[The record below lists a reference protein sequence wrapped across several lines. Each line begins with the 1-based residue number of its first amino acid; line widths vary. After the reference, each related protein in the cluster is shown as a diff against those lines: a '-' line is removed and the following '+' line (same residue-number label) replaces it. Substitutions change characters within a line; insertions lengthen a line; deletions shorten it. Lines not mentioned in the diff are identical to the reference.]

1 MNEAR
6 NVKKFRLPVI
16 SVSAISRL
24 AVLVAIIALGCVI
37 DDTFLMSRNIS
48 NNLTN
53 ASILI
58 VLGIGQTI
66 AIITNGPD
74 LSSGSIMTI
83 CAVVAAILMKNFQV
97 HYIIAILAALG
108 LGGLLG
114 SLNGYMIAYVG
125 LPSFISTYGLQWA
138 VFGFAY
144 VILQGYVLYDFNDA
158 FRFIGNGVLFR
169 DWFGTFLQMPIVIM
183 VILVA
188 LGIFLLRK
196 TNFGRK
202 CYAVG
207 SNRTCATMS
216 GINSKTV
223 IMGAFVL
230 SGVLSACAGVLFVA
244 RMNAVQ
250 ADIGNAYLLP
260 VLATVY
266 MGGTSAAGGSGG
278 ILGTF
283 VGALVITIV
292 TNCMNLLA
300 VPSEWRDAI
309 IGVLIIV
316 TVLIDS
322 VVNNRMAKRKKALI

>member
-1 MNEAR
+1 MSEAR
-6 NVKKFRLPVI
+6 NKTLRLP
-16 SVSAISRL
+16 SGAMPAISRL
-24 AVLVAIIALGCVI
+24 VVLIAIIILGYFI
-37 DDTFLMSRNIS
+37 DDSFLSGRNIS
-48 NNLTN
+48 NNITN

-83 CAVVAAILMKNFQV
+83 CAVVAAILMKNYNV
-97 HYIIAILAALG
+97 HFVVAILSALTLGGALG
-108 LGGLLG
+108 M
-114 SLNGYMIAYVG
+114 LNGYMIAYVG
-125 LPSFISTYGLQWA
+125 IPSFISTYGLQWA

-144 VILQGYVLYDFNDA
+144 VILHGYVLYDFNEA
-158 FRFIGNGVLFR
+158 FRFIGNGTLF
-169 DWFGTFLQMPIVIM
+169 GFLQMPIVIM
-183 VILVA
+183 VILVV
-188 LGIFLLRK
+188 LGTLLLRK

-223 IMGAFVL
+223 ITGAFVL

-250 ADIGNAYLLP
+250 SDIGNAYLLP

-266 MGGTSAAGGSGG
+266 MGGTSASGGQGG
-278 ILGTF
+278 ILGTV

-316 TVLIDS
+316 TVLLDS
-322 VVNNRMAKRKKALI
+322 IVKNRVARRQTAAV

>member
-1 MNEAR
+1 MSGAR
-6 NVKKFRLPVI
+6 NKSVLGLSASALP
-16 SVSAISRL
+16 ALSRL
-24 AVLVAIIALGCVI
+24 VVFIAIIILGYLI
-37 DDTFLMSRNIS
+37 DSSFLSGRNIS
-48 NNLTN
+48 NNITN

-83 CAVVAAILMKNFQV
+83 CAVVAAILMKNYNVNF
-97 HYIIAILAALG
+97 IIAIIAALG
-108 LGGLLG
+108 LGCGLG
-114 SLNGYMIAYVG
+114 MLNGYMIAYVG
-125 LPSFISTYGLQWA
+125 IPSFISTYGLQWA

-144 VILQGYVLYDFNDA
+144 VILHGYVLYDFGET
-158 FRFIGNGVLFR
+158 FRFIGNGNLF
-169 DWFGTFLQMPIVIM
+169 GFLQMPIVIM
-183 VILVA
+183 LILVV
-188 LGIFLLRK
+188 LGTLLLKK

-207 SNRTCATMS
+207 SNRTCSTMS

-223 IMGAFVL
+223 IMRAFVL
-230 SGVLSACAGVLFVA
+230 SGLMSAFAGVLFIA

-250 ADIGNAYLLP
+250 ADIGAAYLLP

-266 MGGTSAAGGSGG
+266 MGGTSAAGGQGG
-278 ILGTF
+278 ILGTV
-283 VGALVITIV
+283 VGALIITIV

-316 TVLIDS
+316 TVLLDS
-322 VVNNRMAKRKKALI
+322 VVKKRIARRQTAV

>member
-1 MNEAR
+1 MSEAGNR
-6 NVKKFRLPVI
+6 KRFHLSVGSLPT
-16 SVSAISRL
+16 ISRL
-24 AVLVAIIALGCVI
+24 LVLLVIIVLGYLV
-37 DDTFLMSRNIS
+37 DTSFFSIRNIS
-48 NNLTN
+48 NNITN

-83 CAVVAAILMKNFQV
+83 CAVVAAILIKNYEVNFV
-97 HYIIAILAALG
+97 LAIVSALL

-114 SLNGYMIAYVG
+114 ALNGYMIAYVG
-125 LPSFISTYGLQWA
+125 IPSFISTYGLQWA

-144 VILQGYVLYDFNDA
+144 VILRGYVLYDFSEA
-158 FRFIGNGVLFR
+158 FRFIGNGTLF
-169 DWFGTFLQMPIVIM
+169 GFLQMPIVIM
-183 VILVA
+183 LILVIL
-188 LGIFLLRK
+188 GILLLKK
-196 TNFGRK
+196 TTFGRK

-207 SNRTCATMS
+207 SNPTCSVMS
-216 GINSKTV
+216 GINRKVV
-223 IMGAFVL
+223 ITQAFIL
-230 SGVLSACAGVLFVA
+230 SGVLSAFAGVMFVA

-266 MGGTSAAGGSGG
+266 MGGTSATGGSGG
-278 ILGTF
+278 ILGTV

-292 TNCMNLLA
+292 TNCMNLLS

-316 TVLIDS
+316 TVLMDS
-322 VVNNRMAKRKKALI
+322 VVRNRIAHRKQPAV

>member
-1 MNEAR
+1 MSGERKSFLGLSASA
-6 NVKKFRLPVI
+6 LP
-16 SVSAISRL
+16 ALSRL
-24 AVLVAIIALGCVI
+24 VVFIAIVILGYFI
-37 DDTFLMSRNIS
+37 DSSFLSGRNIS
-48 NNLTN
+48 NNITN

-83 CAVVAAILMKNFQV
+83 CAVVAAILMKNYNVNFIV
-97 HYIIAILAALG
+97 AILSALFLGGALG
-108 LGGLLG
+108 A
-114 SLNGYMIAYVG
+114 LNGYMIAYVG
-125 LPSFISTYGLQWA
+125 IPSFISTYGLQWA

-144 VILQGYVLYDFNDA
+144 VILRGYVLYDFGDT
-158 FRFIGNGVLFR
+158 FRFIGNGVLFN
-169 DWFGTFLQMPIVIM
+169 FLQMPIVIM
-183 VILVA
+183 LILVVFGT
-188 LGIFLLRK
+188 LLLRK

-223 IMGAFVL
+223 ILRAFIL
-230 SGVLSACAGVLFVA
+230 SGLMSAMAGILFIA

-250 ADIGNAYLLP
+250 ADIGAAYLLP

-266 MGGTSAAGGSGG
+266 MGGTSASGGEGG
-278 ILGTF
+278 ILGTV
-283 VGALVITIV
+283 VGALIITIV

-316 TVLIDS
+316 TVLLDS
-322 VVNNRMAKRKKALI
+322 IVKKRIARRQTAV

>member
-1 MNEAR
+1 MSEATR
-6 NVKKFRLPVI
+6 RKGLRLPAG
-16 SVSAISRL
+16 SMSALGRV
-24 AVLVAIIALGCVI
+24 AVLAAIIVLGCLI
-37 DDTFLMSRNIS
+37 DPSFLSLRNIS
-48 NNLTN
+48 NNVTN

-83 CAVVAAILMKNFQV
+83 SAVVASILMKNFQV
-97 HYIIAILAALG
+97 NFVLAILAALA

-144 VILQGYVLYDFNDA
+144 VILQGYVLYDFNEA
-158 FRFIGNGVLFR
+158 FRFIGNGNLF
-169 DWFGTFLQMPIVIM
+169 GFLQMPIVIM
-183 VILVA
+183 LILVI
-188 LGIFLLRK
+188 LGIFVLRR

-216 GINSKTV
+216 GINSKKV
-223 IMGAFVL
+223 IVGAFVL
-230 SGVLSACAGVLFVA
+230 SGALSAFAGVLFVA

-278 ILGTF
+278 ILGTV

-316 TVLIDS
+316 TVLLDS
-322 VVNNRMAKRKKALI
+322 MVNKRVAKKAMA

>member
-1 MNEAR
+1 MSEAR
-6 NVKKFRLPVI
+6 NRNKFRLPVG
-16 SVSAISRL
+16 SMSAISRL
-24 AVLVAIIALGCVI
+24 AVLVAIIILGYCI
-37 DDTFLMSRNIS
+37 DPSFLSMRNIS
-48 NNLTN
+48 NNVTN

-66 AIITNGPD
+66 AVITNGPD

-83 CAVVAAILMKNFQV
+83 CAVVASILMKNMQV
-97 HYIIAILAALG
+97 NFIIAILAALS

-114 SLNGYMIAYVG
+114 MLNGYMIAYVG

-144 VILQGYVLYDFNDA
+144 VILQGYVLYDFDPA
-158 FRFIGNGVLFR
+158 FRFIGNGNF
-169 DWFGTFLQMPIVIM
+169 FNFLQMPIVIM
-183 VILVA
+183 VLLVA
-188 LGIFLLRK
+188 IGIFVLRK

-223 IMGAFVL
+223 ITGAFVL
-230 SGVLSACAGVLFVA
+230 SGVLSACAGILFTA

-250 ADIGNAYLLP
+250 ADIGSNYLLP

-266 MGGTSAAGGSGG
+266 MGGTSASGGSGG
-278 ILGTF
+278 ILGTV

-316 TVLIDS
+316 TVLMDS
-322 VVNNRMAKRKKALI
+322 IINKRVAKRAKAVA

>member
-1 MNEAR
+1 
-6 NVKKFRLPVI
+6 
-16 SVSAISRL
+16 
-24 AVLVAIIALGCVI
+24 
-37 DDTFLMSRNIS
+37 
-48 NNLTN
+48 
-53 ASILI
+53 
-58 VLGIGQTI
+58 
-66 AIITNGPD
+66 
-74 LSSGSIMTI
+74 MTI
-83 CAVVAAILMKNFQV
+83 CAVVAAILMKNFEV
-97 HYIIAILAALG
+97 HFIIAIIAALG

-114 SLNGYMIAYVG
+114 SLNGYMIAHVG

-144 VILQGYVLYDFNDA
+144 VILQGYVLYDFDDT
-158 FRFIGNGVLFR
+158 FRFIGNGVLFSGL
-169 DWFGTFLQMPIVIM
+169 FGSFLQMPIVIM
-183 VILVA
+183 VLLVIA
-188 LGIFLLRK
+188 GIFLLRK

-223 IMGAFVL
+223 ITGAFVL

-278 ILGTF
+278 ILGTV

-316 TVLIDS
+316 TVLLDS
-322 VVNNRMAKRKKALI
+322 VVSNRVSSRRKAIV

>member
-1 MNEAR
+1 MSKAR
-6 NVKKFRLPVI
+6 NGKTLRLSAASLP
-16 SVSAISRL
+16 AISRL
-24 AVLVAIIALGCVI
+24 VILIAIITLGYVI
-37 DDTFLMSRNIS
+37 DESFLSMRNIS
-48 NNLTN
+48 NNVTN

-83 CAVVAAILMKNFQV
+83 CAVVAAILMKNFEV
-97 HYIIAILAALG
+97 HFIVAILAALL

-114 SLNGYMIAYVG
+114 MLNGYMIAYVG
-125 LPSFISTYGLQWA
+125 IPSFISTYGLQWV

-144 VILQGYVLYDFNDA
+144 VILQGYVLYDFNET
-158 FRFIGNGVLFR
+158 FRFIGNGSLF
-169 DWFGTFLQMPIVIM
+169 GFLEMPIVIM
-183 VILVA
+183 IIFVIL
-188 LGIFLLRK
+188 GTLLLKK
-196 TNFGRK
+196 TVFGRK

-207 SNRTCATMS
+207 SNSTCATMS

-223 IMGAFVL
+223 IVRAFVM
-230 SGVLSACAGVLFVA
+230 SGVLSACAGILFVA

-266 MGGTSAAGGSGG
+266 MGGTSASGGSGG
-278 ILGTF
+278 VIGTV

-292 TNCMNLLA
+292 TNCMNLLS
-300 VPSEWRDAI
+300 VPSEWRNAI

-316 TVLIDS
+316 TVLLDS
-322 VVNNRMAKRKKALI
+322 VVKTRMARKQKTV

>member
-1 MNEAR
+1 MSEAR
-6 NVKKFRLPVI
+6 NKTLRLP
-16 SVSAISRL
+16 SGAMPAISRL
-24 AVLVAIIALGCVI
+24 VVLIAIIILGYFI
-37 DDTFLMSRNIS
+37 DDSFLSGRNIS
-48 NNLTN
+48 NNITN

-83 CAVVAAILMKNFQV
+83 CAVVAAILMKNYNV
-97 HYIIAILAALG
+97 HFIVAIFSALCLGGALG
-108 LGGLLG
+108 V
-114 SLNGYMIAYVG
+114 LNGYMIAYVG
-125 LPSFISTYGLQWA
+125 IPSFISTYGLQWA

-144 VILQGYVLYDFNDA
+144 VILHGYVLYDFNEA
-158 FRFIGNGVLFR
+158 FRFIGNGTLF
-169 DWFGTFLQMPIVIM
+169 GFLQMPIVIM
-183 VILVA
+183 VILVI
-188 LGIFLLRK
+188 LGTLLLRK

-223 IMGAFVL
+223 ILGAFVM

-250 ADIGNAYLLP
+250 SDIGNAYLLP

-266 MGGTSAAGGSGG
+266 MGGTSASGGQGG
-278 ILGTF
+278 ILGTV

-316 TVLIDS
+316 TVLLDS
-322 VVNNRMAKRKKALI
+322 IVKSRVARRQTAAV

>member
-1 MNEAR
+1 MSEAR
-6 NVKKFRLPVI
+6 NKNKLGLPVI
-16 SVSAISRL
+16 SMSAIGRL
-24 AVLVAIIALGCVI
+24 AVLIAIIVLGCFI
-37 DDTFLMSRNIS
+37 DESFLMSRNIS

-83 CAVVAAILMKNFQV
+83 CAVVAAILMKNFEV
-97 HYIIAILAALG
+97 HFIIAIIAALG

-144 VILQGYVLYDFNDA
+144 VILQGYVLYDFNET
-158 FRFIGNGVLFR
+158 FRFIGNGVLFEN
-169 DWFGTFLQMPIVIM
+169 WFGTFLQMPIVIM
-183 VILVA
+183 VILVTMG
-188 LGIFLLRK
+188 LFFLRK

-223 IMGAFVL
+223 ILRAFTL
-230 SGVLSACAGVLFVA
+230 SGVLSACAGILFVA
-244 RMNAVQ
+244 RNNAVQ

-278 ILGTF
+278 ILGTV

-309 IGVLIIV
+309 IGVLIIA

-322 VVNNRMAKRKKALI
+322 LVSSRVASRKKAVA

>member
-1 MNEAR
+1 MSEAR
-6 NVKKFRLPVI
+6 NRKALRLPAG
-16 SVSAISRL
+16 SMSAISRL
-24 AVLVAIIALGCVI
+24 AVLAAIIVLGYII
-37 DDTFLMSRNIS
+37 DPSFLSGRNIS
-48 NNLTN
+48 NNVTN

-58 VLGIGQTI
+58 ILGIGQTV

-83 CAVVAAILMKNFQV
+83 CAVVASILMKHFDVNFIV
-97 HYIIAILAALG
+97 AILAALA

-144 VILQGYVLYDFNDA
+144 VILQGYVLYDFNEA
-158 FRFIGNGVLFR
+158 FRFIGNGTLF
-169 DWFGTFLQMPIVIM
+169 GFLQMPIVVM
-183 VILVA
+183 LILVA
-188 LGIFLLRK
+188 IGIFVLRK

-216 GINSKTV
+216 GINSKRV
-223 IMGAFVL
+223 IMGAFVM
-230 SGVLSACAGVLFVA
+230 SGMLSAFAGILFVA

-266 MGGTSAAGGSGG
+266 MGGTSASGGHGG
-278 ILGTF
+278 ILGTV

-292 TNCMNLLA
+292 SNCMNLLA

-316 TVLIDS
+316 TVLLDS
-322 VVNNRMAKRKKALI
+322 MVNKRVAKKALA